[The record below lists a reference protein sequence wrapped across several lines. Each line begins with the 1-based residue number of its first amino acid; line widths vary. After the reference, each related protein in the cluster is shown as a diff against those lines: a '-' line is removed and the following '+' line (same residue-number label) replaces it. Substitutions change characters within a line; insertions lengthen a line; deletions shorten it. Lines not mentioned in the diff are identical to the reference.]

1 VWGCTVNLAWRL
13 ARRAILTLS
22 YFRDCVRICIR
33 KTSAERTLHV
43 PTRPLGVRTRA
54 AVGVAFSPLASFGV
68 LVRAGGASQ
77 TGPGPAGP
85 AGHARI
91 ASPRWGMAVTYA
103 DRSAT
108 TTTACHAT
116 HRTPCV
122 RDGEAALQGAHRPP
136 AHSACTPQETAH
148 GKRRARAQRAA
159 STDIRRHEP
168 TPCTSRIPTGGYD
181 ARHGHTAAQ
190 RARRCACG
198 GARLWPVVA
207 AGCCELAATS

>member
-1 VWGCTVNLAWRL
+1 MYEETVSRTDRATFRRPGRAHGTPRVGRCFLWR
-13 ARRAILTLS
+13 R
-22 YFRDCVRICIR
+22 
-33 KTSAERTLHV
+33 
-43 PTRPLGVRTRA
+43 
-54 AVGVAFSPLASFGV
+54 FGV

-77 TGPGPAGP
+77 SRPGPAGP

-159 STDIRRHEP
+159 STDIRWHEP
-168 TPCTSRIPTGGYD
+168 TPCTSRIPTGGDD

-190 RARRCACG
+190 RARRCQGAAPVG

>member
-1 VWGCTVNLAWRL
+1 MWGCTVNFAWRL

-22 YFRDCVRICIR
+22 YFRDCVRICMR
-33 KTSAERTLHV
+33 KPSAERTARRSDAPVARTVHHALL
-43 PTRPLGVRTRA
+43 TRCFLWRR
-54 AVGVAFSPLASFGV
+54 FGV

-77 TGPGPAGP
+77 SRPGPAGP

-159 STDIRRHEP
+159 STDSRWHEP

-198 GARLWPVVA
+198 GCAPLA
-207 AGCCELAATS
+207 CGCCWML

>member
-1 VWGCTVNLAWRL
+1 MYKENVSRTDVARSDPTGPGRWRCL
-13 ARRAILTLS
+13 FDRS
-22 YFRDCVRICIR
+22 
-33 KTSAERTLHV
+33 
-43 PTRPLGVRTRA
+43 
-54 AVGVAFSPLASFGV
+54 SPLASFGV

-103 DRSAT
+103 DRSST
-108 TTTACHAT
+108 TTSACHAT

-168 TPCTSRIPTGGYD
+168 TPCTSRIPTGGDD

-198 GARLWPVVA
+198 GCAPLA
-207 AGCCELAATS
+207 CGCCWML